1 MSNAADKLE
10 LYEAILSLIE
20 WKRAETGNDS
30 LGEAIERV
38 VLESQFQELEQ
49 EILENPGAIEPW
61 LMRRRHG
68 EA

>member
-20 WKRAETGNDS
+20 WRRAETGDAS
-30 LGEAIERV
+30 LGESIEHF

-49 EILENPGAIEPW
+49 EILDNPGAIEPW
-61 LMRRRHG
+61 LMRRRRG